1 MMIRD
6 ILDIYNRNW
15 SQILIWSFVLIL
27 PVTAVSFL
35 SMIYVYSSEYIN
47 SPEYFSVFAIILN
60 FIICIPPFMK
70 MVIVYK
76 QDHSINSLEGIS
88 YFVKQFGILFI
99 FTGILYF
106 IAVVGIY
113 FLFIPTIL
121 ALVFLLIFPF
131 FSEGR
136 NVKEVYK
143 NTIQA
148 MMRENVSLIGEL
160 IVIFSIN
167 IGCWVIMMLF
177 LSQYENNIFAFMV
190 FRVLLNALVFPFLYI
205 YLTLRFRK
213 ELSNPLMD

>member
-1 MMIRD
+1 MVRD

-15 SQILIWSFVLIL
+15 SQILIWSLVIIL
-27 PVTAVSFL
+27 PVTTISFL
-35 SMIYVYSSEYIN
+35 SMIYVNSSEYIN
-47 SPEYFSVFAIILN
+47 APEYFSVFTIILN

-70 MVIVYK
+70 MVIVFK
-76 QDHSINSLEGIS
+76 QDHSINCVEGVYHFI
-88 YFVKQFGILFI
+88 KQFGILFI
-99 FTGILYF
+99 FTGFLYF
-106 IAVVGIY
+106 IALIGIY

-136 NVKEVYK
+136 NVKEVYT

-160 IVIFSIN
+160 IMILSIN
-167 IGCWVIMMLF
+167 IGCWLIMMLF
-177 LSQYENNIFAFMV
+177 LSQYENNIFAFLV
-190 FRVLLNALVFPFLYI
+190 IRVLLNAIVFPFLYI

-213 ELSNPLMD
+213 ELSNPIMD